1 MSYTAFQAL
10 VRRDLRLFFQD
21 RRAVTMSFVAPIVIA
36 SFFGYIFGSASQ
48 DRPPSKIDVAVVDQ
62 DNSDVS
68 RKLTA
73 ALAADAAL
81 EVKSRSLD
89 AARES
94 VRGGKTTV
102 AAVLPPGFAERAGK
116 AFFRAS
122 DKPEIQL
129 LYDPSHATE
138 MQVVRGV
145 LTQHVME
152 VISRET
158 MSGPSSQRLLDDAL
172 RDVDKST
179 GMKPADQAALRR
191 MLQGVGE
198 WNQRQNANP
207 QAQANSGGFSMPYTV
222 SQEAVT
228 ARKGVQ
234 YNSMAHS
241 FAGMCVQFILFMGID
256 AGLVV
261 LQQRRSGLW
270 KRLQA
275 APLSRYVI
283 IGSRAASA
291 AIVAMVIMLTVF
303 GFARVVFGVRIEGSF
318 PGFLG
323 VCVAFAMM
331 TATFGLLVAVLG
343 KTPGSHARHRDPGD
357 PDPGHAGRQL
367 DAGLHLPAMVAA
379 RDLCRTDTLGGG
391 RAGRHGVARFR
402 LRCRR
407 GAHRGTARVCGVVRR
422 DRRMALSLGIGR
434 VTLTSFEA
442 RYPLTVPGRYRS
454 LPSRR
459 IDSALPRN
467 RARGRLQ
474 SCR

>member
-1 MSYTAFQAL
+1 
-10 VRRDLRLFFQD
+10 
-21 RRAVTMSFVAPIVIA
+21 
-36 SFFGYIFGSASQ
+36 
-48 DRPPSKIDVAVVDQ
+48 
-62 DNSDVS
+62 
-68 RKLTA
+68 
-73 ALAADAAL
+73 
-81 EVKSRSLD
+81 
-89 AARES
+89 
-94 VRGGKTTV
+94 
-102 AAVLPPGFAERAGK
+102 
-116 AFFRAS
+116 
-122 DKPEIQL
+122 
-129 LYDPSHATE
+129 
-138 MQVVRGV
+138 
-145 LTQHVME
+145 
-152 VISRET
+152 

-198 WNQRQNANP
+198 WNQRQSANP
-207 QAQANSGGFSMPYTV
+207 QAQASAGGFSMPYTV

-256 AGLVV
+256 AGMVV

-323 VCVAFAMM
+323 VCVAFAIM

-343 KTPGSHARHRDPGD
+343 QDAGGHARHRHPGD

-367 DAGLHLPAMVAA
+367 GAGVHLPAVAA
-379 RDLCRTDTLGGG
+379 ARELRGADTLGGG
-391 RAGRHGVARFR
+391 RVWTRWCGAAPASMPLWGRSPRCSR
-402 LRCRR
+402 LRRCSARSPYGAFAGNRKGNAYILR
-407 GAHRGTARVCGVVRR
+407 GSISA
-422 DRRMALSLGIGR
+422 DR
-434 VTLTSFEA
+434 TW
-442 RYPLTVPGRYRS
+442 PYRS

-467 RARGRLQ
+467 RARGRLR